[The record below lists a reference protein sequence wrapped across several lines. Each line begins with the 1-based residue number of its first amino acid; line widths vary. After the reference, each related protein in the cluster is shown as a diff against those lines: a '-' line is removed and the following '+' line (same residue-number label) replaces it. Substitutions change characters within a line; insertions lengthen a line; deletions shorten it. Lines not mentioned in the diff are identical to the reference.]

1 MPTISNRLVHKQFLS
16 QPDLTP
22 HSPNPKPRMK
32 KLTTIAT
39 TILLLT
45 SLATTTRAEN
55 LSQLR
60 QLLSTKSC
68 EQCDLTG
75 SGLVMNDLS
84 GAKLNRANL
93 VGANLNQANLSGADL
108 RGANLAGASL
118 NGANLTGAD
127 LRGANL
133 TGTDLRS
140 AYLTNANVQGIDIRN
155 AYLEGAVG
163 IPTALGTADDFYK
176 WGYAAWQKNDF
187 AGAVEHYNRSIGLNP
202 QFPGVYIARSMAK
215 FRLQDDDGAVKDA
228 MVAERLYFAKSDREG
243 TKVAQA
249 LIAKIKLANQPSES
263 KTDVGNGNMVDL
275 ITGVSSLLLKFF

>member
-1 MPTISNRLVHKQFLS
+1 VGIEIKNCFNHPPSH
-16 QPDLTP
+16 
-22 HSPNPKPRMK
+22 HKPRML

-45 SLATTTRAEN
+45 SFATTARAEN
-55 LSQLR
+55 ISHLR

-93 VGANLNQANLSGADL
+93 VGANLGQANLSGADL

-140 AYLTNANVQGIDIRN
+140 AYLTNANVQGIDIRS
-155 AYLEGAVG
+155 AYLDGAVG
-163 IPTALGTADDFYK
+163 IPTALGTAEDFYK
-176 WGYAAWQKNDF
+176 WGYAAWEKNDF
-187 AGAVEHYNRSIGLNP
+187 AGAIEHYNRSVGLNP
-202 QFPGVYIARSMAK
+202 QFPGVYVARSMAK

-228 MVAERLYFAKSDREG
+228 MMAERLYFAMSDRQG
-243 TKVAQA
+243 TQVAQA
-249 LIAKIKLANQPSES
+249 LIAKIKLANKP
-263 KTDVGNGNMVDL
+263 TDTNINPGNGNMVDL
-275 ITGVSSLLLKFF
+275 ITGLSSMLLKFF